1 MDENQPGLKIKN
13 LNLILTC
20 NIYKSQKPTNF
31 AGHLAWF
38 HHVLSGRDG
47 DDQSFN
53 LTELDLDIIIKNLL
67 WFSTKQIKLQNIWQ
81 IQKLYLSY
89 IAM

>member
-1 MDENQPGLKIKN
+1 MNNKGEETNEIENQPGLKIKN

-31 AGHLAWF
+31 AGHLAHF

-53 LTELDLDIIIKNLL
+53 LTELDRHY
-67 WFSTKQIKLQNIWQ
+67 
-81 IQKLYLSY
+81 YLKFVMVFY
-89 IAM
+89 KTD